1 MEHIKL
7 MYCPAHK
14 GIKENEIA
22 ANLVETASKE
32 SSHLPPEADISL
44 SKVKKINRQIPL
56 DKWHKTWENPYFHKS
71 KQPILYIKLPIQ
83 DWQALPLYYQCTMFL
98 TKYLS
103 IMIGTINY

>member
-22 ANLVETASKE
+22 ANLVETASEE

-44 SKVKKINRQIPL
+44 SKVKEINRQIPL
-56 DKWHKTWENPYFHKS
+56 DKWHKTWENTNFHKS